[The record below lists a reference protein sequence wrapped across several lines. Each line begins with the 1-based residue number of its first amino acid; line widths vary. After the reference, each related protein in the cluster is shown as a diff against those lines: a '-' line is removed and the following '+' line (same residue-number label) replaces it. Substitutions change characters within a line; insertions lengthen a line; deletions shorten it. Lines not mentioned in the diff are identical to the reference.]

1 MAAAPFLKMAKITAQ
16 EIIDLGFIKEMFKYE
31 KKTDAEFNSF
41 VDSVIALQAL
51 SLEGRIGSTA
61 YALATSP
68 MKDYV
73 KRAELCLSA
82 AEMWQRRINILL
94 SSVPASAEGVNTKA
108 EREQRQAYL
117 DEVNGLVEKI
127 VAGATADSSSFA
139 SGVLTTSHFEV
150 ST

>member
-1 MAAAPFLKMAKITAQ
+1 MPKNTAQ

-31 KKTDAEFNSF
+31 KKTDAEFVTY
-41 VDSVIALQAL
+41 VDAVIASQAL

-61 YALATSP
+61 YASATSP

-82 AEMWQRRINILL
+82 SEMWLRRINIIL
-94 SSVPASAEGVNTKA
+94 SSVPVTADGVNTKA

-117 DEVNGLVEKI
+117 DEVNGGLIEKI
-127 VAGATADSSSFA
+127 VVGATADSSSFA

-150 ST
+150 AT